1 MYIYIPVYV
10 CFVFVPL
17 LLNTVA
23 MLLYSLYFVIS
34 TSVYIY
40 IYYIYSILE
49 KEKYIFIILIN
60 PNHVPIVFF
69 LMTRLFQVRP
79 LLRKAAADDADPRR
93 LMADFYLPGAQHLAD
108 RFGIN
113 VGTVAPKM
121 WSFP

>member
-1 MYIYIPVYV
+1 MCVLFLSPCCLILLPCCYIHYI
-10 CFVFVPL
+10 L
-17 LLNTVA
+17 LF
-23 MLLYSLYFVIS
+23 LLVS
-34 TSVYIY
+34 IY